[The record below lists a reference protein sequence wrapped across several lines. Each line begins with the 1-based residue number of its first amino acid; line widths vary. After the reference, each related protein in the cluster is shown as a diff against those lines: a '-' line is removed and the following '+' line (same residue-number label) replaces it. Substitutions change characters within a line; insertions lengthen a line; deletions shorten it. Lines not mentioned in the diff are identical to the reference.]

1 MIKEE
6 EENQRFSFGK
16 RKSEIYMDLVIV
28 CTYQCGISIIFFLFF
43 FIGLDLNFVFS
54 FTTLNSKQYYS
65 KFKDHWE
72 N

>member
-1 MIKEE
+1 
-6 EENQRFSFGK
+6 
-16 RKSEIYMDLVIV
+16 MDLVIV
-28 CTYQCGISIIFFLFF
+28 CTYQCCISIIFFCF

-72 N
+72 NYPLKITQIIIINAYHDNDLK